1 MDVYSEALGMSGAGN
16 DGKVVSQESYCAKL
30 QSAFG
35 GILVGP
41 YAIETG
47 HRCSAKKYRK
57 HFERNITV
65 YLPNIHSLIAE
76 HQLALD
82 VRLLN
87 LIQDELF

>member
-47 HRCSAKKYRK
+47 HRCSAK
-57 HFERNITV
+57 NIENISRGISQFTCRTFTV
-65 YLPNIHSLIAE
+65 
-76 HQLALD
+76 
-82 VRLLN
+82 
-87 LIQDELF
+87 